1 MRNKTL
7 LAGLLTAAL
16 AVASSLS
23 GATKS
28 TVTVSS
34 FGETQDGK
42 AVHLYT
48 LTNRNG
54 LSADIMTYGG
64 TVVRLMAPDRHGN
77 LGDILLGFDNV
88 TDYENKSPYFGCLV
102 GRYGNRIADGK
113 FSLDGADYTLAVNN
127 ANGNVNAHLH
137 GGDKGF
143 DKVVWRAKP
152 ILKGHDAGVVLRHT
166 SPDGD
171 EGYPGTLTMKVT
183 YLLTDDNELS
193 IHYHAT
199 TDQATPVNLTN
210 HMYFNLQGEGI
221 GDINGHFLTL
231 NADHYTPVDIGLI
244 PTGEIAPVAGTPM
257 DFTSPRAIGE
267 RNTADHEQI
276 AFGGGYDHN
285 WVLNKT
291 AGEMSLA
298 AEVYEPT
305 TGRVMTVMTEE
316 PGIQF
321 YGGNFLEMDG
331 VVRVGKSGVTYQH
344 RTGFCLET
352 QHYPDSPNQPNFP
365 STILRPGETYDTTT
379 VYGFSA
385 R

>member
-1 MRNKTL
+1 MRIKILLPL
-7 LAGLLTAAL
+7 LATVCVFTASVATAATK
-16 AVASSLS
+16 ATVTMSAF
-23 GATKS
+23 GQTKS
-28 TVTVSS
+28 
-34 FGETQDGK
+34 GE
-42 AVHLYT
+42 AVQLYT

-64 TVVRLMAPDRHGN
+64 TVVRLMTPDRNGQ
-77 LGDILLGFDNV
+77 LADINLGFDNV
-88 TDYENKSPYFGCLV
+88 ADYENKSPYFGCLV

-127 ANGNVNAHLH
+127 ADENVNAHLH

-143 DKVVWRAKP
+143 DKVVWKAKP
-152 ILKGHDAGVVLRHT
+152 IIKDHDAGLILWHT

-171 EGYPGTLTMKVT
+171 EGYPGTLQMKVT
-183 YLLTDDNELS
+183 YLLTDNNELS

-199 TDQATPVNLTN
+199 TDKATPLNLTN
-210 HMYFNLQGEGI
+210 HMYFNLQGEGV
-221 GDINGHFLTL
+221 GHINGHFLTL
-231 NADHYTPVDIGLI
+231 NADHYTPVTIGLI

-257 DFTSPRAIGE
+257 HFTSPHTIGQ

-276 AFGGGYDHN
+276 TFGGGYDHN

-291 AGEMSLA
+291 YGEMSLA

-305 TGRVMTVMTEE
+305 TGRVMTVQTTE

-321 YGGNFLEMDG
+321 YGGNFLEVDG

-365 STILRPGETYDTTT
+365 STTLRPGETYDTTT
-379 VYGFSA
+379 VYQFSS

>member
-1 MRNKTL
+1 MRIKILLPL
-7 LAGLLTAAL
+7 LATVCVFTASVATAATK
-16 AVASSLS
+16 ATVTMSAF
-23 GATKS
+23 GQTKS
-28 TVTVSS
+28 
-34 FGETQDGK
+34 GE
-42 AVHLYT
+42 AVQLYT

-64 TVVRLMAPDRHGN
+64 TVVRLMTPDRNGQ
-77 LGDILLGFDNV
+77 LADINLGFDNV
-88 TDYENKSPYFGCLV
+88 ADYENKSPYFGCLV

-127 ANGNVNAHLH
+127 ADENVNAHLH

-143 DKVVWRAKP
+143 DKVVWKAKP
-152 ILKGHDAGVVLRHT
+152 IIKDHDAGLILWHT

-171 EGYPGTLTMKVT
+171 EGYPGTLQMKVT
-183 YLLTDDNELS
+183 YLLTDNNELS

-199 TDQATPVNLTN
+199 TDKATPLNLTN
-210 HMYFNLQGEGI
+210 HMYFNLQGEGV
-221 GDINGHFLTL
+221 GHINGHFLTL
-231 NADHYTPVDIGLI
+231 NADHYTPVTIGLI

-257 DFTSPRAIGE
+257 DFTSPHTIGQ

-276 AFGGGYDHN
+276 TFGGGYDHN

-291 AGEMSLA
+291 YGEMSLA

-305 TGRVMTVMTEE
+305 TGRVMTVQTTE

-321 YGGNFLEMDG
+321 YGGNFLEVDG

-365 STILRPGETYDTTT
+365 STTLRPGETYDTTT
-379 VYGFSA
+379 VYQFSS

>member
-1 MRNKTL
+1 MRIKSLIHGL
-7 LAGLLTAAL
+7 LATCVLAASTVL
-16 AVASSLS
+16 A
-23 GATKS
+23 GTKA
-28 TVTVSS
+28 TVTVSA

-48 LTNRNG
+48 LKNRNG

-64 TVVRLMAPDRHGN
+64 TVVRLMAPDRHGQ

-102 GRYGNRIADGK
+102 GRYGNRIADGR
-113 FSLDGADYTLAVNN
+113 FSLDGTDYTLAVNN
-127 ANGNVNAHLH
+127 KSDTVNAHLH
-137 GGDKGF
+137 GGNKGF
-143 DKVVWRAKP
+143 DKVVWKARP
-152 ILKGHDAGVVLRHT
+152 IIKGHDAGVVLMHT

-171 EGYPGTLTMKVT
+171 EGYPGTLKMKVT

-193 IHYHAT
+193 IHYQAT
-199 TDQATPVNLTN
+199 TDKATPVNLTN
-210 HMYFNLQGEGI
+210 HMYFNLAGEGI

-231 NADHYTPVDIGLI
+231 NANHYTPVDAGLI
-244 PTGEIAPVAGTPM
+244 PTGEIAPVTGTPF
-257 DFTSPRAIGE
+257 DFTTPRAIGE

-276 AFGGGYDHN
+276 TFGGGYDHN
-285 WVLNKT
+285 WVLNKEY
-291 AGEMSLA
+291 GEMSLA
-298 AEVYEPT
+298 GEVYEPT
-305 TGRVMTVMTEE
+305 TGRVMTIMTEE

-321 YGGNFLEMDG
+321 YGGNFLEVDG
-331 VVRVGKSGVTYQH
+331 VVRVGKSGIAYLH

-379 VYGFSA
+379 VYRFSS

>member
-7 LAGLLTAAL
+7 LIGLLTASL

-23 GATKS
+23 GATQA

-34 FGETQDGK
+34 FGQTQDGE

-48 LTNRNG
+48 LKNRNG

-64 TVVRLMAPDRHGN
+64 TVVRLMAPDRHGR

-113 FSLDGADYTLAVNN
+113 FSLDGNDYTLAVNN
-127 ANGNVNAHLH
+127 ADENVNAHLH
-137 GGDKGF
+137 GGNKGF
-143 DKVVWRAKP
+143 DKVVWKARP
-152 ILKGHDAGVVLRHT
+152 IIKGHDAGVVLRHT

-183 YLLTDDNELS
+183 YFLTDNNELS

-257 DFTSPRAIGE
+257 DFTTPRAIGE
-267 RNTADHEQI
+267 RNNADHDQI
-276 AFGGGYDHN
+276 RFGGGYDHN

-291 AGEMSLA
+291 ADEMSLA

-331 VVRVGKSGVTYQH
+331 VVRVGKSGVTYAH

-379 VYGFSA
+379 IYQFSA

>member
-1 MRNKTL
+1 MRIKTL
-7 LAGLLTAAL
+7 LPLLTALCLSA
-16 AVASSLS
+16 ASSATA
-23 GATKS
+23 ATKA
-28 TVTVSS
+28 TVTMAS
-34 FGETQDGK
+34 FGHTKSGE
-42 AVHLYT
+42 AVQIYT

-64 TVVRLMAPDRHGN
+64 TVVRLMTPDRNGQ
-77 LGDILLGFDNV
+77 LGDIALGFDNV
-88 TDYENKSPYFGCLV
+88 TDYENKSPYFGCIV

-113 FSLDGADYTLAVNN
+113 FSLDRKNYTLAVNN
-127 ANGNVNAHLH
+127 VSDTVNAHLH

-143 DKVVWRAKP
+143 DKVVWKARP
-152 ILKGHDAGVVLRHT
+152 VIKGHDAGLILWHT
-166 SPDGD
+166 SADGD
-171 EGYPGTLTMKVT
+171 EGYPGNLKMKVT
-183 YLLTDDNELS
+183 YFLTDNNALS

-199 TDQATPVNLTN
+199 TDKATPVNLTN
-210 HMYFNLQGEGI
+210 HTYFNLAGEGI

-231 NADHYTPVDIGLI
+231 NADHYTPVDAGLI
-244 PTGEIAPVAGTPM
+244 PTGQIAPVAGTPM

-267 RNTADHEQI
+267 RNNAEHEQI
-276 AFGGGYDHN
+276 TFGGGYDHN

-291 AGEMSLA
+291 GDELSLA

-305 TGRVMTVMTEE
+305 SGRVMTVHTNE

-321 YGGNFLEMDG
+321 YGGNFLEVDG
-331 VVRVGKSGVTYQH
+331 VVRVGKSGVTYRH

-365 STILRPGETYDTTT
+365 STILRPGEVYETTT
-379 VYGFSA
+379 VHQFSS

>member
-1 MRNKTL
+1 MRYKTL

-16 AVASSLS
+16 AVASSLH
-23 GATKS
+23 GATKA

-34 FGETQDGK
+34 FGHTQDGK

-64 TVVRLMAPDRHGN
+64 TVVRLMTPDRHGQM
-77 LGDILLGFDNV
+77 GDIALGFDNV

-113 FSLDGADYTLAVNN
+113 FSLDGTDYTLAVNN
-127 ANGNVNAHLH
+127 ADENVNAHLH
-137 GGDKGF
+137 GGNRGF
-143 DKVVWRAKP
+143 DKVVWKAQP
-152 ILKGHDAGVVLRHT
+152 IIKGHDAGVVLRHT
-166 SPDGD
+166 SADGD

-183 YLLTDDNELS
+183 YFLTDNNELS

-199 TDQATPVNLTN
+199 TDQATPINLTN
-210 HMYFNLQGEGI
+210 HTYFNLAGEGV

-231 NADHYTPVDIGLI
+231 HADHYTPVDAGLI

-257 DFTSPRAIGE
+257 DFTTPRAIGE
-267 RNTADHEQI
+267 RNNADHEQI
-276 AFGGGYDHN
+276 RFGGGYDHN

-291 AGEMSLA
+291 ADEMSLA

-331 VVRVGKSGVTYQH
+331 IVRVGKSGVTYQH

-379 VYGFSA
+379 IHQFSA

>member
-23 GATKS
+23 GATKA

-34 FGETQDGK
+34 FGKTQDGQ

-127 ANGNVNAHLH
+127 ANENVNAHLH

-183 YLLTDDNELS
+183 YLLTDNNELS

-305 TGRVMTVMTEE
+305 TGRVMTVMTKE

>member
-1 MRNKTL
+1 MSP
-7 LAGLLTAAL
+7 ATAA
-16 AVASSLS
+16 
-23 GATKS
+23 TKA

-34 FGETQDGK
+34 FGQTQDGQ
-42 AVHLYT
+42 AVELYT

-64 TVVRLMAPDRHGN
+64 TVVRLMAPDRNGQ
-77 LGDILLGFDNV
+77 LGDVLLGFDNI
-88 TDYENKSPYFGCLV
+88 TDYENKSPYFGCIV
-102 GRYGNRIADGK
+102 GRYGNRIADGE
-113 FSLDGADYTLAVNN
+113 FSLDGQTYTLAVNN
-127 ANGNVNAHLH
+127 ADENVNAHLH
-137 GGDKGF
+137 GGDKGY
-143 DKVVWRAKP
+143 DKVVWKAKP
-152 ILKGHDAGVVLRHT
+152 VIEGQNPGLVLWYT

-171 EGYPGTLTMKVT
+171 EGYPGTLKMKVT
-183 YLLTDDNELS
+183 YFLTDNNELT
-193 IHYHAT
+193 IHYQAT
-199 TDQATPVNLTN
+199 SDQATPINLTN

-231 NADHYTPVDIGLI
+231 NADHFTPVDIGLI

-267 RNTADHEQI
+267 RNNADHDQI
-276 AFGGGYDHN
+276 RFGGGYDHN

-291 AGEMSLA
+291 YGEMSLA
-298 AEVYEPT
+298 GEVYEPT

-379 VYGFSA
+379 IYRFA
-385 R
+385 TR